1 MMASIANCV
10 GVVLIVARFEG
21 ATPSLLFLRRSG
33 GRFAGQWWPVTGT
46 LKPDES
52 PLAGALRE
60 LAEETSLSPEAVYE
74 TGLSAPLADGSGT
87 LQVVVATVSSGARVT
102 LNWEHNA
109 HQWCSLSEA
118 RALIPSVAHRTLAEA
133 ERIARIRPAE
143 RRIFPM
149 GSRA

>member
-33 GRFAGQWWPVTGT
+33 GRFAGQWWPDTGT

-74 TGLSAPLADGSGT
+74 TGLSADRKS
-87 LQVVVATVSSGARVT
+87 VV
-102 LNWEHNA
+102 
-109 HQWCSLSEA
+109 
-118 RALIPSVAHRTLAEA
+118 
-133 ERIARIRPAE
+133 
-143 RRIFPM
+143 
-149 GSRA
+149 